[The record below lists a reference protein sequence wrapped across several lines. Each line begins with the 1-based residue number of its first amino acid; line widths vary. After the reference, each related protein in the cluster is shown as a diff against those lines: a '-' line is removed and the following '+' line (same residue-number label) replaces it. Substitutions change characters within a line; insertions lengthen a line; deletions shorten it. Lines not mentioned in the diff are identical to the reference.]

1 MRGLRLLLWLLVSLA
16 VIAGGLY
23 LARLHIAS
31 AVIRSAMASAGLEN
45 PKAQVT
51 ALAFDQLKLTNL
63 AAGPRGNE
71 GFNIEQASVAY
82 DLRTLVAERK
92 VKSVAIG
99 PGSARLKISDDGAV
113 TLPGVK
119 LGGGESAGQPGLPFE
134 KFTATDIQLLV
145 DAPEGEATGL
155 ASADYDLGTG
165 GAATLEL
172 QSTSAGYE
180 MLGVE
185 NARLQADIDLAPD
198 GQVVLAG
205 SFTGDAITSFGR
217 IRDLDALL
225 EGNAKSWRRFVEG
238 GEAALTGEARI
249 LLRSARASLAEIA
262 VVKEIATAQSAIL
275 FGDPVSTLSMAAGIA
290 VTFDDDALTASIG
303 DTPIA
308 MTTDTGAEL
317 VIAELDGA
325 PLYVLSDGA
334 GEAGLSFTL
343 NGAAVSMAGT
353 VNASQADDGWS
364 VYMPVRVGE
373 YQSRALS
380 IDEASAVISADID
393 GDSVS
398 AEITTTTK
406 LRSAL
411 IGRFRIA
418 DAPLTTNFLLSA
430 DRAAKRATVRV
441 HESKCIALQ
450 RAQLTL
456 VQQDTEATLKNARLC
471 GGEKALVTVD
481 WAGALVSDFAGVLVA
496 DDVRYRLGQTR
507 IAGRPPEISF
517 SGIYQPT
524 ENETDM
530 SGVLRGGS
538 MLLNEMLRF
547 SNAEGR
553 FEFSLDKEMM
563 RSESWI
569 DRVRITQNV
578 ETPQLAPVYASGKA
592 ALTGQKVDF
601 EYWLDT
607 PEGARLG
614 GGEGVHNVA
623 SAKGASTFTFDRIS
637 FEKEGVQPDKLA
649 PVLKGF
655 IGQTVGEASGSATF
669 DWSPSGVNSA
679 ANFIFDDV
687 TFGGPTRVVTLTTG
701 LNGNIKFASLWPV
714 TTDGPQ
720 TITVDG
726 VDLDALQL
734 ERGEV
739 RFDMPG
745 DETLR
750 VEEAQF
756 PWFGGELGVY
766 KANASL
772 AGGEAVAPLRATNID
787 LKEILEYIDV
797 DGLSGEGILSG
808 VLPLVVEDGKARIE
822 NGVLKS
828 EGAGAIRYKGKAAE
842 QAAGDDDQ
850 AQIAFDL
857 LRDLRYTSLGVTIDG
872 PLDGRLNFQL
882 KFEGDGEVALNQQ
895 NVRVPVI
902 YRINLDAALLE
913 LLNQA
918 VLTQD
923 VELLIQRGQEEG
935 E

>member
-1 MRGLRLLLWLLVSLA
+1 MRGRRLLLWLLVSLV
-16 VIAGGLY
+16 VIAAGLF
-23 LARLHIAS
+23 LARLQIAG

-45 PKAQVT
+45 PKARVT
-51 ALAFDQLKLTNL
+51 GLSFDHLKLTNL
-63 AAGPRGNE
+63 ATGPKDGE
-71 GFNIEQASVAY
+71 GFKIEQAIVAY
-82 DLRTLVAERK
+82 DWRTLLADRK
-92 VKSVAIG
+92 VKTISVG
-99 PGSARLKISDDGAV
+99 PGSVRLKISDDGAV

-119 LGGGESAGQPGLPFE
+119 LGGGESPEQSGLPFE
-134 KFTATDIQLLV
+134 KLSASDIRLLI
-145 DAPEGEATGL
+145 DAPEGEAAGVASAEYDL
-155 ASADYDLGTG
+155 ASG
-165 GAATLEL
+165 GMATLEL
-172 QSTSAGYE
+172 QSAGAGYD
-180 MLGVE
+180 MLAIE
-185 NARLQADIDLAPD
+185 NATLKANVDLAPD

-205 SFTGDAITSFGR
+205 SFTGDAITSFGP
-217 IRDLDALL
+217 IRDLDTLV
-225 EGNAKSWRRFVEG
+225 EGEAKSWRRFVEG
-238 GEAALTGEARI
+238 REGAVSGEARI
-249 LLRSARASLAEIA
+249 ILRSARANLAEIA
-262 VVKEIATAQSAIL
+262 AVKEVATAQSAIL
-275 FGDPVSTLSMAAGIA
+275 FGDPVSSLSMAAGIA
-290 VTFDDDALTASIG
+290 ITFDGDSLTASIG
-303 DTPIA
+303 DAPIA
-308 MTTDTGAEL
+308 MKTDTGAAL
-317 VIAELDGA
+317 VIAELDGS
-325 PLYVLSDGA
+325 PLYQLSDGEA
-334 GEAGLSFTL
+334 EAGLSFAL
-343 NGAAVSMAGT
+343 NGAAVSMVGT
-353 VNASQADDGWS
+353 VNARQANNIWS
-364 VYMPVRVGE
+364 LFMPVQIGE
-373 YQSRALS
+373 YRSKALS

-393 GDSVS
+393 SETVN

-406 LRSAL
+406 LRSAS
-411 IGRFRIA
+411 IGRFRLA

-430 DRAAKRATVRV
+430 DRAAERAVIRV
-441 HESKCIALQ
+441 PENKCIALQ
-450 RAQLTL
+450 RARFTL
-456 VQQDTEATLKNARLC
+456 VQQDTEAALKNARLC
-471 GGEKALVTVD
+471 GGEAALITMD
-481 WAGALVSDFAGVLVA
+481 WSGALVSGFAGVLVA

-507 IAGRPPEISF
+507 ISGRPPEITF
-517 SGIYQPT
+517 NGVYQPAK
-524 ENETDM
+524 NQTDM
-530 SGVLRGGS
+530 AGVLSGGS
-538 MLLNEMLRF
+538 MVLNEMLRF
-547 SNAEGR
+547 GNADGR

-569 DRVRITQNV
+569 NRMRITQNV
-578 ETPQLAPVYASGKA
+578 ETPQLAPVIASGKA
-592 ALTGQKVDF
+592 ALTGQKVVF

-607 PEGARLG
+607 PDGVRLG
-614 GGEGVHNVA
+614 GGKGAHNVA
-623 SAKGASTFTFDRIS
+623 SAKGASTFTFDRIL
-637 FEKEGVQPDKLA
+637 FKKGGVQPDKLA

-655 IGQTVGEASGSATF
+655 IGQTVGTATGSATF

-687 TFGGPTRVVTLTTG
+687 TFGGPTRVVTQTTG
-701 LNGNIKFASLWPV
+701 LNGSINFASLWPV

-787 LKEILEYIDV
+787 LKKILEYIDV

-828 EGAGAIRYKGKAAE
+828 EGPGAIRYRGKAAE
-842 QAAGDDDQ
+842 QAAGADDQ

-923 VELLIQRGQEEG
+923 VELLIERGREG
-935 E
+935 GE